1 LIKSFAL
8 YIARLSYRP
17 FRGYDL
23 GLMPRTPL
31 RCDWASSDTSRTR
44 VAGHAGLVAG
54 YEVIVAGYAGP
65 WTVGIIGLDGRVP
78 LVGLPH
84 LSGDLQ
90 TAVDIA
96 DFEDFVLEN
105 DLLAIPRA

>member
-1 LIKSFAL
+1 
-8 YIARLSYRP
+8 
-17 FRGYDL
+17 
-23 GLMPRTPL
+23 MPHTAL